1 MPLLSPERIGFHMD
15 VKYTLQELEADM
27 AIVIALLVIVVA
39 LILMG
44 WLVGHFGRSRRAQK
58 QG

>member
-1 MPLLSPERIGFHMD
+1 MD